1 MARDRARE
9 PKTPAPTRTPGAH
22 GQEAPAGAARGASPA
37 VALELIRSAPSDA
50 LQAADLLALQRA
62 VGNRAVRG
70 MLAHRAAG
78 EQSPVPPDVTGGGE
92 RRAAPTDGPRFLAAS
107 PRGLAMVP
115 IQRLEFV
122 RSTSGWLGSMIGN
135 VDTDAVTWVANFN
148 RIRDILDEIDGMV
161 AKAGDKGLQ
170 TTFATLQAFVR
181 QYQDLTIPAKD
192 RVQVGTLI
200 NDHLEEARSLREK
213 AVDADKRRRAEE
225 ERLAAEAEKKR
236 LAEEAEKERLAEEAR
251 RAEEARLA
259 EQQRIE
265 KRQEQFA
272 LAGSAKQTATVSGDM
287 LGLKTSMSV
296 TADPR
301 VTKDKEEQRAAAEK
315 KRLEE
320 EAEKKRLAEEAEKKR
335 LAEEAEKKRLAEEA
349 EKERL
354 AREAEQKRLAEEAEK
369 KRLAEEAEKKRLAE
383 EAEKKRKVE
392 ADAEPVLASL
402 AAAEKYGYAKT
413 PEVADLESQYRTAL
427 SAKEWE
433 VASEKAGLL
442 RTQLMTISGLV
453 TEISARLKGVA
464 DQKKG
469 LKKAVTKDRISTQ
482 QGKHESLSW
491 AEKVKGLLPT
501 EDVDGGLSSLEFDI
515 GQAITLDAELKA
527 IEDRIRTFKDDKIL
541 VKYFLDQSKKLPALS
556 WEDQTNSMT
565 DPTVADGVL
574 AFKAELDEAENVKPR
589 FKSVE
594 TGVEGLKDKRA
605 QAYLEEKLKTH
616 ATLDWKAQVANLP
629 DLEAGLAQAKDVA
642 KRLADLEVGVGELTE
657 NPSGR
662 KNLEDWLL
670 GNKGLTWEDQLK
682 GLTNDRFD
690 NGILKM
696 ETRLLGYNKRYA
708 EKLAAEKKKAED
720 ERLARIAAAAEKKRL
735 AEEAAEA
742 AASVAGNG
750 TAIATITVAS
760 LTGAAQLINPATK
773 VEEDKTEA
781 DAVQAVLDCIAAD
794 TKPELTHPNGQKWGR
809 PANTYSNFGGHLP
822 GKSGAGG
829 YKEWYVEK
837 DPADG
842 DYHGSRRLLTRNGA
856 SYIYY
861 TSDHYTTFSRIK

>member
-1 MARDRARE
+1 
-9 PKTPAPTRTPGAH
+9 
-22 GQEAPAGAARGASPA
+22 
-37 VALELIRSAPSDA
+37 
-50 LQAADLLALQRA
+50 
-62 VGNRAVRG
+62 
-70 MLAHRAAG
+70 
-78 EQSPVPPDVTGGGE
+78 
-92 RRAAPTDGPRFLAAS
+92 
-107 PRGLAMVP
+107 
-115 IQRLEFV
+115 
-122 RSTSGWLGSMIGN
+122 MIGN
-135 VDTDAVTWVANFN
+135 VDTDAVAWVANFN
-148 RIRDILDEIDGMV
+148 QIRDTLDEIDGMV
-161 AKAGDKGLQ
+161 AKAADKGLQ
-170 TTFATLQAFVR
+170 ETFAELQAFVKE
-181 QYQDLTIPAKD
+181 YQDLTIPAKD
-192 RVQVGTLI
+192 RVQVGALI
-200 NDHLEEARSLREK
+200 NGKLDEAKSLRAK
-213 AVDADKRRRAEE
+213 AIEADKRRRAEE

-236 LAEEAEKERLAEEAR
+236 LAEEAEKERVAEQAR

-272 LAGSAKQTATVSGDM
+272 LAGAAKQTATVSSDM

-320 EAEKKRLAEEAEKKR
+320 EAEKKRLAEEAERDR
-335 LAEEAEKKRLAEEA
+335 LAK
-349 EKERL
+349 
-354 AREAEQKRLAEEAEK
+354 EAEQKRLAEEAEK

-392 ADAEPVLASL
+392 ADAEPILASL
-402 AAAEKYGYAKT
+402 AAAEKHGYTKS
-413 PEVADLESQYRTAL
+413 PEVAELESQYQTAL
-427 SAKEWE
+427 SAKEW
-433 VASEKAGLL
+433 VTASGKLGLL
-442 RTQLMTISGLV
+442 RTQLTAISGLV
-453 TEISARLKGVA
+453 TGMDTRLKAVA
-464 DQKKG
+464 DQKKA
-469 LKKAVTKDRISTQ
+469 LKKPVAKDRITAQ
-482 QGKHESLSW
+482 QVKHASLSW
-491 AEKVKGLLPT
+491 DDKVKGLSPT
-501 EDVDGGLSSLEFDI
+501 EDIDGGLSSLEFDI
-515 GQAITLDAELKA
+515 GQATALDAELKS
-527 IEDRIRTFKDDKIL
+527 IETSLAKYKDDKIL
-541 VKYFLDQSKKLPALS
+541 VKYFKDQAGKLLALS
-556 WEDQTNSMT
+556 WEDQTTSMT
-565 DPTVADGVL
+565 DPAVANGVL
-574 AFKAELDEAENVKPR
+574 AFKAELDEADDLKLR
-589 FKSVE
+589 FKVVE
-594 TGVEGLKDKRA
+594 EGVEGLKDKRA
-605 QAYLEEKLKTH
+605 QAYLQAKLEAH
-616 ATLDWKAQVANLP
+616 ATLAWKAQVANLP
-629 DLEAGLAQAKDVA
+629 DLEAGFAQAKDVA
-642 KRLADLEVGVGELTE
+642 KRLAELEVGVNELTE

-662 KNLEDWLL
+662 KNLEEWLQ

-682 GLTNDRFD
+682 GLTDIWLD

-720 ERLARIAAAAEKKRL
+720 ERLAKLAAAAEKKRL

-760 LTGAAQLINPATK
+760 LTGTARLINPATK

-809 PANTYSNFGGHLP
+809 PANAYSNFGGHLP